1 MFQHITV
8 LFSFV
13 FAIALTHVLSCV
25 SKLILARDRV
35 RFSGLHALWM
45 LNALIVLLINWI
57 SIWLLETVKHWSVGE
72 IMVQLGWAIPQYF
85 TCSLISMPVGNEE
98 VIDMRAFYERQ
109 RPVIFS
115 AFAAMY
121 AMSMVAN
128 FADRNNLEGWKPGD
142 WIGAELL
149 VLPMLIARWWQ
160 VGPSRVGCN
169 GPRPGLRSRS
179 NPGFSSLVTLWRSKL
194 RSY

>member
-25 SKLILARDRV
+25 SKLVLARDRV

-45 LNALIVLLINWI
+45 LNGLMLLLINWL
-57 SIWLLETVKHWSVGE
+57 SLWLLERIKHWSVGE

-85 TCSLISMPVGNEE
+85 TCSLISMPVGNEG
-98 VIDMRAFYERQ
+98 VIDMRVFYERQ
-109 RPVIFS
+109 RPVLFS
-115 AFAAMY
+115 AFAVTY
-121 AMSMVAN
+121 TMSMVAN

-142 WIGAELL
+142 WIGADLL
-149 VLPMLIARWWQ
+149 VLPMLIVALVAGWAKPCWLQ
-160 VGPSRVGCN
+160 WTAAWFALALQSWF
-169 GPRPGLRSRS
+169 LI
-179 NPGFSSLVTLWRSKL
+179 SSYTVAI
-194 RSY
+194 

>member
-1 MFQHITV
+1 VTGDVPTHHRPV
-8 LFSFV
+8 FV
-13 FAIALTHVLSCV
+13 RLCYRVNARAFLQ

-45 LNALIVLLINWI
+45 LNALMLLLINWI
-57 SIWLLETVKHWSVGE
+57 SLWLLEAIRHWSVGE

-98 VIDMRAFYERQ
+98 VIDMRLFYERQ
-109 RPVIFS
+109 RPVLFS
-115 AFAAMY
+115 AFAVTY

-142 WIGAELL
+142 WIGADLL
-149 VLPMLIARWWQ
+149 VVPMLIAALVAGWAKPRWLQWTAAWFGLALQ
-160 VGPSRVGCN
+160 SWFLISSYTVG
-169 GPRPGLRSRS
+169 
-179 NPGFSSLVTLWRSKL
+179 T
-194 RSY
+194 

>member
-35 RFSGLHALWM
+35 RFSGLHTLWM
-45 LNALIVLLINWI
+45 LNALMLLLINWV
-57 SIWLLETVKHWSVGE
+57 SLWLLEAIKHWSVGE

-109 RPVIFS
+109 RPVLFS
-115 AFAAMY
+115 AFAVTY
-121 AMSMVAN
+121 AMSMAAN
-128 FADRNNLEGWKPGD
+128 FADRNDLEGWWPGD
-142 WIGAELL
+142 WIGANLL
-149 VLPMLIARWWQ
+149 VLPMLIAAPVAGWVKPRWLQWTAAWF
-160 VGPSRVGCN
+160 
-169 GPRPGLRSRS
+169 GLALQSW
-179 NPGFSSLVTLWRSKL
+179 FLMSSYTVMT
-194 RSY
+194 

>member
-35 RFSGLHALWM
+35 SFSGLHALWM

-85 TCSLISMPVGNEE
+85 TCSLTSMPVGNEQ
-98 VIDMRAFYERQ
+98 VIDMPAFYEQQ
-109 RPVIFS
+109 RPVLFS
-115 AFAAMY
+115 AFAAMF

-128 FADRNNLEGWKPGD
+128 FADRNNFEGWKPGD
-142 WIGAELL
+142 WIGANLL
-149 VLPMLIARWWQ
+149 VLPMLIVALVAGWAR
-160 VGPSRVGCN
+160 
-169 GPRPGLRSRS
+169 PRWLQWTAAWFGLALQSW
-179 NPGFSSLVTLWRSKL
+179 FLISSYTVMT
-194 RSY
+194 

>member
-1 MFQHITV
+1 MFQHVTV

-13 FAIALTHVLSCV
+13 FAIALTHLLSCA

-45 LNALIVLLINWI
+45 LNALMLLLINWL
-57 SIWLLETVKHWSVGE
+57 SLWLLEAVKHWSVGE

-98 VIDMRAFYERQ
+98 GIDMRVFYERQ
-109 RPVIFS
+109 RPVLFS
-115 AFAAMY
+115 AFAVTY

-142 WIGAELL
+142 WIGADLL
-149 VLPMLIARWWQ
+149 VLPILIAALVAGWAKPRWLQWT
-160 VGPSRVGCN
+160 GAWF
-169 GPRPGLRSRS
+169 GLALQSW
-179 NPGFSSLVTLWRSKL
+179 FLISSYTVMT
-194 RSY
+194 

>member
-45 LNALIVLLINWI
+45 LNALMLLLINWL
-57 SIWLLETVKHWSVGE
+57 SLWLLQNIKHWSVGE
-72 IMVQLGWAIPQYF
+72 IVVQLGWAIPQYF
-85 TCSLISMPVGNEE
+85 TCSLISMPVGNEG

-109 RPVIFS
+109 RPVLFS
-115 AFAAMY
+115 AFAVTY

-128 FADRNNLEGWKPGD
+128 FADRNNFEGWNPGD
-142 WIGAELL
+142 WIRADLL
-149 VLPMLIARWWQ
+149 VLPMLIVALMAGWAKPRWLQWTTAWSALALQ
-160 VGPSRVGCN
+160 SWF
-169 GPRPGLRSRS
+169 LI
-179 NPGFSSLVTLWRSKL
+179 SSYTIAK
-194 RSY
+194 

>member
-13 FAIALTHVLSCV
+13 FAIALTHVLSCM

-45 LNALIVLLINWI
+45 LNALMLLLINWL
-57 SIWLLETVKHWSVGE
+57 SLWLLQNIKHWSVGE
-72 IMVQLGWAIPQYF
+72 IVVQLGWAIPQYF
-85 TCSLISMPVGNEE
+85 TCSLISMPVGNEG

-109 RPVIFS
+109 RPVLFS
-115 AFAAMY
+115 AFAVTY

-128 FADRNNLEGWKPGD
+128 FADRNNFEGWNPGD
-142 WIGAELL
+142 WIRADLL
-149 VLPMLIARWWQ
+149 VLPMLIVALMAGWAKPRWLQWTTAWSALALQ
-160 VGPSRVGCN
+160 SWF
-169 GPRPGLRSRS
+169 LI
-179 NPGFSSLVTLWRSKL
+179 SSYTIAK
-194 RSY
+194 

>member
-8 LFSFV
+8 LLSFV

-45 LNALIVLLINWI
+45 LNALMLLLINWL
-57 SIWLLETVKHWSVGE
+57 SLFLLEAIKHWSVGE
-72 IMVQLGWAIPQYF
+72 IMVQLGWAIPKYF

-109 RPVIFS
+109 RPVLFS
-115 AFAAMY
+115 AFAVTY

-142 WIGAELL
+142 WIGADLL
-149 VLPMLIARWWQ
+149 VLPMLIAALVAGWAKPRWLQWTAAWF
-160 VGPSRVGCN
+160 
-169 GPRPGLRSRS
+169 GLALQSW
-179 NPGFSSLVTLWRSKL
+179 FLISSYTVAT
-194 RSY
+194 

>member
-13 FAIALTHVLSCV
+13 FAIALTRVLSCV

-35 RFSGLHALWM
+35 RFSGMHALWM
-45 LNALIVLLINWI
+45 LNALICLLINVL
-57 SIWLLETVKHWSVGE
+57 SVWLLENIKHWSVGE
-72 IMVQLGWAIPQYF
+72 IMVQLGWAIPQFF

-109 RPVIFS
+109 RPVLFS
-115 AFAAMY
+115 AFAVTY
-121 AMSMVAN
+121 AMSMVGN

-142 WIGAELL
+142 WFGAALP
-149 VLPMLIARWWQ
+149 VLPALIAALVAGWAK
-160 VGPSRVGCN
+160 
-169 GPRPGLRSRS
+169 PRCLQ
-179 NPGFSSLVTLWRSKL
+179 
-194 RSY
+194 

>member
-13 FAIALTHVLSCV
+13 FAIALTHLLSCV

-45 LNALIVLLINWI
+45 LNALMVLLINWI
-57 SIWLLETVKHWSVGE
+57 SIWQLEGVKHWSVGE
-72 IMVQLGWAIPQYF
+72 IMIQLGWAIPQYF
-85 TCSLISMPVGNEE
+85 TCSLISMPVGNEG

-109 RPVIFS
+109 RPVLFS
-115 AFAAMY
+115 AFALMY
-121 AMSMVAN
+121 IMSMVAN
-128 FADRNNLEGWKPGD
+128 FADRNNFEGLKPGD

-149 VLPMLIARWWQ
+149 VLPMLIAALVAGWAKTRWLLWISAWIAFGFQ
-160 VGPSRVGCN
+160 CWFLVSRYTVA
-169 GPRPGLRSRS
+169 
-179 NPGFSSLVTLWRSKL
+179 T
-194 RSY
+194 

>member
-45 LNALIVLLINWI
+45 LNALMLLLVNWL
-57 SIWLLETVKHWSVGE
+57 SLWLLENIKHWSVGE
-72 IMVQLGWAIPQYF
+72 IMIQLGWAIPQYF

-109 RPVIFS
+109 RPVLFS
-115 AFAAMY
+115 AFALTYVMA
-121 AMSMVAN
+121 MVAN

-142 WIGAELL
+142 WIAALVAGWAKPRWLQWTAAWCEIALL
-149 VLPMLIARWWQ
+149 SWFLI
-160 VGPSRVGCN
+160 
-169 GPRPGLRSRS
+169 
-179 NPGFSSLVTLWRSKL
+179 SSYTLGT
-194 RSY
+194 

>member
-8 LFSFV
+8 LFSLV

-45 LNALIVLLINWI
+45 LNALMLLLINWL
-57 SIWLLETVKHWSVGE
+57 SLWLLENIKHWSVGE

-85 TCSLISMPVGNEE
+85 TCSLISMPVGNEGA
-98 VIDMRAFYERQ
+98 IDMRAFYERQ
-109 RPVIFS
+109 RPVLFS
-115 AFAAMY
+115 AFAVTY

-142 WIGAELL
+142 WIAADLL
-149 VLPMLIARWWQ
+149 VLPTLITALVAGWAKPRWLQWTAAWF
-160 VGPSRVGCN
+160 
-169 GPRPGLRSRS
+169 GLALQSW
-179 NPGFSSLVTLWRSKL
+179 FLISSYTLVA
-194 RSY
+194 

>member
-13 FAIALTHVLSCV
+13 FAIAMTHVLSCV
-25 SKLILARDRV
+25 SKLILGRDRV

-45 LNALIVLLINWI
+45 LNALMMLLINWI

-72 IMVQLGWAIPQYF
+72 IMVQLAWVIPQYF
-85 TCSLISMPVGNEE
+85 TCSLISMPAGNEE

-109 RPVIFS
+109 RPVLFS
-115 AFAAMY
+115 AFAVTY

-142 WIGAELL
+142 WIGAEML
-149 VLPMLIARWWQ
+149 VLPMLIAALVAGWAKPLWLQ
-160 VGPSRVGCN
+160 WIAAWSA
-169 GPRPGLRSRS
+169 LALQSW
-179 NPGFSSLVTLWRSKL
+179 FLISSYTVAQ
-194 RSY
+194 

>member
-45 LNALIVLLINWI
+45 LNALVVLLINWI

-85 TCSLISMPVGNEE
+85 TCSLTSMPVGNEQ
-98 VIDMRAFYERQ
+98 VIDMPAFYEQQ
-109 RPVIFS
+109 RPVLFS
-115 AFAAMY
+115 AFAAMF

-128 FADRNNLEGWKPGD
+128 FADRNNFEGWKPGD
-142 WIGAELL
+142 WIGANLL
-149 VLPMLIARWWQ
+149 VLPMLIVALVAGWAR
-160 VGPSRVGCN
+160 
-169 GPRPGLRSRS
+169 PRWLQWTAAWFGLALQSW
-179 NPGFSSLVTLWRSKL
+179 FLISSYTVMT
-194 RSY
+194 

>member
-45 LNALIVLLINWI
+45 LNALMLLLINWL
-57 SIWLLETVKHWSVGE
+57 SLWLLEAIKHWSVGE
-72 IMVQLGWAIPQYF
+72 IMTQLGWAIPQYF

-98 VIDMRAFYERQ
+98 VIDMRAFFERQ
-109 RPVIFS
+109 RPVLFS
-115 AFAAMY
+115 AFAVTY

-142 WIGAELL
+142 WIGADLL
-149 VLPMLIARWWQ
+149 VLPMLIAALVAGWGKPRWLQWI
-160 VGPSRVGCN
+160 SAW
-169 GPRPGLRSRS
+169 SAF
-179 NPGFSSLVTLWRSKL
+179 GFQCWFLVSK
-194 RSY
+194 YTVAT

>member
-13 FAIALTHVLSCV
+13 FAIAMTHVLSCV
-25 SKLILARDRV
+25 SKLILVRDRV

-45 LNALIVLLINWI
+45 LDALMLLLINWI
-57 SIWLLETVKHWSVGE
+57 SLWLLETVKHRSVGE

-109 RPVIFS
+109 RPVLFS
-115 AFAAMY
+115 AFAVTY

-149 VLPMLIARWWQ
+149 VLPMLITALVAGWAKPRWLQWTAAWSALALQ
-160 VGPSRVGCN
+160 SWF
-169 GPRPGLRSRS
+169 LI
-179 NPGFSSLVTLWRSKL
+179 SSYTLVT
-194 RSY
+194 

>member
-8 LFSFV
+8 LLSFV
-13 FAIALTHVLSCV
+13 FAIALTHLLSSA

-45 LNALIVLLINWI
+45 LNALMVLLINWI

-149 VLPMLIARWWQ
+149 VLPMLIAALVAGWAKPRWLQWTAAWF
-160 VGPSRVGCN
+160 
-169 GPRPGLRSRS
+169 GLALQSW
-179 NPGFSSLVTLWRSKL
+179 FLISSYTVAK
-194 RSY
+194 

>member
-1 MFQHITV
+1 M
-8 LFSFV
+8 
-13 FAIALTHVLSCV
+13 
-25 SKLILARDRV
+25 
-35 RFSGLHALWM
+35 
-45 LNALIVLLINWI
+45 VLLINWI

-85 TCSLISMPVGNEE
+85 TCSLISMPVGNEQ

-109 RPVIFS
+109 RPVLFS

-149 VLPMLIARWWQ
+149 VLPMLIAALVAGWAKPPWLQ
-160 VGPSRVGCN
+160 WIAAWSA
-169 GPRPGLRSRS
+169 L
-179 NPGFSSLVTLWRSKL
+179 GFQCWFLVST
-194 RSY
+194 YTVAT

>member
-13 FAIALTHVLSCV
+13 FAIAMTHVLSCV

-45 LNALIVLLINWI
+45 LNALILLLINWL
-57 SIWLLETVKHWSVGE
+57 SLWLLENIKHWSVGE

-85 TCSLISMPVGNEE
+85 TCSLISMPCEKEG
-98 VIDMRAFYERQ
+98 VIDMQAFYERQ
-109 RPVIFS
+109 RPVLFS
-115 AFAAMY
+115 AFAVTY
-121 AMSMVAN
+121 VMSMVAN

-142 WIGAELL
+142 WIGADLL
-149 VLPMLIARWWQ
+149 NLAMLIAALVAGWGKPRWLQWTAAC
-160 VGPSRVGCN
+160 SA
-169 GPRPGLRSRS
+169 LAIHSW
-179 NPGFSSLVTLWRSKL
+179 FLISSYTVVT
-194 RSY
+194 